1 MDAPVRRRFESPVE
15 APKHP
20 ARFSRSVIA
29 SLLTR
34 LAKHLSLL
42 SCLLIV
48 GGATGR
54 SITIEVGIFLL
65 VAAATLIYSIGRS
78 LERRSTALASL
89 PRNDP

>member
-1 MDAPVRRRFESPVE
+1 
-15 APKHP
+15 
-20 ARFSRSVIA
+20 
-29 SLLTR
+29 
-34 LAKHLSLL
+34 
-42 SCLLIV
+42 LLIV